1 MISVTQ
7 LIIRTVLTLCV
18 IWSRAIELLF
28 NKLRKGH
35 FRLLLH

>member
-7 LIIRTVLTLCV
+7 LVIQTALTLCV

-28 NKLRKGH
+28 NKLRKRN